1 MTGPKPEY
9 DVIIVGG
16 GVNGL
21 AAGAYLQKAGLSTA
35 IFERRDESG
44 TFCSTEE
51 ALYPGVK
58 LNMHASL
65 LMPHYGPAYL
75 DLELERFGLELL
87 RPPGSK
93 YAYFYPFLDGNAVL
107 FSGRDARE
115 TYEAWKRVSPKD
127 AETYRKI
134 VNAFGPVMPA
144 MMHQS
149 YIAPNTDQ
157 GFLDFLDGLGT
168 SDILPKD
175 WVWMTGFEFVD
186 AIFVSDQIKLAVLS
200 YAGTGGLDQISS
212 RIAGPLAVL
221 NFLTIFSADGGY
233 TARGGSHDLVH
244 ALVRCFVHH
253 GGKIFYNC
261 PVEKVTIEAGTATGV
276 VLGSHATYADAHFK
290 ARRAVVSDVSAQ
302 PTFFK
307 LIGEEHLSLQARVA
321 LKRFDYRGSSLFTNY
336 YVMSERP
343 DFACSKKFPE
353 ANNTFVYNF
362 GAETMADAENLV
374 SSCMVRGI
382 PLDPP
387 IVWGAAFNYCIADPT
402 QAPPGQYTI
411 LTWAIVPYDL
421 RSMGGP
427 QKWDDLRE
435 SYADKVEEVL
445 VQYLPNLKTS
455 KIARYVNTPHDYVRR
470 NPHCGGNMHPSGS
483 VCEGQMWSWKP
494 FAGCNAPRTPIDH
507 FYICQSGGNS
517 NYTNLGAGTL
527 AANIVREDLRHD
539 KPDWWRSVAFEGA
552 AQILKREGITQ
563 RFTVD

>member
-1 MTGPKPEY
+1 MSKPRSDY
-9 DVIIVGG
+9 DVIIIGG

-21 AAGAYLQKAGLSTA
+21 TAGAYLQKAGLSTA

-44 TFCSTEE
+44 TFSSTEE
-51 ALYPGVK
+51 VLYPGVK

-87 RPPGSK
+87 RPPGAK

-127 AETYRKI
+127 AETYRAI
-134 VNAFGPVMPA
+134 VNFFGPIMPL
-144 MMHQS
+144 MMNDS
-149 YIAPNTDQ
+149 YSKPHTDQ
-157 GFLDFLDGLGT
+157 SFLDFLDGMGAAPV
-168 SDILPKD
+168 LPKD
-175 WVWMTGFEFVD
+175 WIWMTGFEFVD
-186 AIFVSDQIKLAVLS
+186 ALFESDQIKLAVLS
-200 YAGTGGLDQISS
+200 YAGTGGLDGIGS
-212 RIAGPLAVL
+212 RLAGPLAVL
-221 NFLTIFSADGGY
+221 SFLTIFSADGGY
-233 TARGGSHDLVH
+233 TARGGSHDLTH
-244 ALVRCFVHH
+244 ALVRCYVHH

-261 PVEKVTIEAGTATGV
+261 PVEKVTIEAGVATGV
-276 VLGSHATYADAHFK
+276 VLAGQATYGDGHFK
-290 ARRAVVSDVSAQ
+290 ASKAVISDISAQ

-343 DFACSKKFPE
+343 DFACAKKFPE

-411 LTWAIVPYDL
+411 LTWAMVPYDL

-435 SYADKVEEVL
+435 SYADKVEDVL
-445 VQYLPNLKTS
+445 VQYLPNLKRS

-470 NPHCGGNMHPSGS
+470 NPHCGGNMHPSGA
-483 VCEGQMWSWKP
+483 VCESQMWSWKP
-494 FAGCNAPRTPIDH
+494 FAGCNAPRTPIDR
-507 FYICQSGGNS
+507 FYICQSGGNA

-527 AANIVREDLRHD
+527 AANVVREDVGPE
-539 KPDWWRSVAFEGA
+539 KPDWWKSVAFEGA
-552 AQILKREGITQ
+552 AQILRRQGVTQ

>member
-1 MTGPKPEY
+1 MPSPKSDY
-9 DVIIVGG
+9 DVIIIGG

-21 AAGAYLQKAGLSTA
+21 TAGAYLQKAGLSTA

-51 ALYPGVK
+51 VLHPGVK

-65 LMPHYGPAYL
+65 LMPHYGPAYM

-87 RPPGSK
+87 APPGSK
-93 YAYFYPFLDGNAVL
+93 YAYFYPFLDGDAVL
-107 FSGRDARE
+107 FSRRDARE
-115 TYEAWKRVSPKD
+115 TYEAWKRVSPTD
-127 AETYRKI
+127 AETFRKI
-134 VNAFGPVMPA
+134 ANFFGPNVQA
-144 MMHQS
+144 MFHQS
-149 YIAPNTDQ
+149 YVKPSSDES
-157 GFLDFLDGLGT
+157 FLEF
-168 SDILPKD
+168 IENQANIPVLPKD
-175 WVWMTGFEFVD
+175 WMWMTGFQLAD
-186 AIFVSDQIKLAVLS
+186 ALFESDKIKLAILS
-200 YAGTGGLDQISS
+200 YAGTSGLDVIGS
-212 RIAGPLAVL
+212 RLSGPLAVL
-221 NFLTIFSADGGY
+221 NFLTIFTADGGY

-244 ALVRCFVHH
+244 SLVRCFVHH

-261 PVEKVTIEAGTATGV
+261 PVEKVIIEAGEATGV
-276 VLGSHATYADAHFK
+276 ALASIATYPDAEFK
-290 ARRAVVSDVSAQ
+290 ARKAVVSDVSAK

-307 LIGEEHLSLQARVA
+307 LVGEEHLPVSAQVA
-321 LKRFDYRGSSLFTNY
+321 LKRFDYRGSTLFTNY
-336 YVMSERP
+336 YVMGERP

-362 GAETMADAENLV
+362 GAETMADAEMLV
-374 SSCMVRGI
+374 SSCMVRDI

-411 LTWAIVPYDL
+411 LTWAIVPYEL
-421 RSMGGP
+421 QSTGGP
-427 QKWDDLRE
+427 QNWDDLRE
-435 SYADKVEEVL
+435 PYADKVEDVL

-483 VCEGQMWSWKP
+483 VTEAQMWSWKP
-494 FAGCNAPRTPIDH
+494 FAGCNAPRTPIDR
-507 FYICQSGGNS
+507 FYICQSGGAA

-527 AANIVREDLRHD
+527 AANVIMDDVSQGR
-539 KPDWWRSVAFEGA
+539 PDWWSAMAFDGA
-552 AQILKREGITQ
+552 AQILRREGVTQ